1 MNSYI
6 QKALLF
12 GSLNIHKYKLEK
24 SMKQLIKFLLGTVLV
39 LGISACGPSQEELLK
54 EKQKKEKIRLAKLQE
69 LKEIDLQKKTEA
81 QKYLSVQNDNIKI
94 WEKIDYMD
102 KYLNKN
108 IYETKNEYKE
118 RINVLHKKVFNKKL
132 IFDYSTDY
140 VIYDAEEKKLYL
152 AIESSNNFYKLCTAY
167 SKQSVQF
174 PGALIR
180 EKYVNGFLY
189 KNIRTIRANVP
200 CTNVNEKDI
209 VNIRGKKFSAIL
221 IKENCSPIEAKK
233 IQKNWKIRFIT
244 DITYLRKRNY
254 GIASYVDYQ
263 VKANLIIIYD
273 KYTNKIYKVFY

>member
-1 MNSYI
+1 
-6 QKALLF
+6 
-12 GSLNIHKYKLEK
+12 
-24 SMKQLIKFLLGTVLV
+24 MKQLIKFLLGTVLV